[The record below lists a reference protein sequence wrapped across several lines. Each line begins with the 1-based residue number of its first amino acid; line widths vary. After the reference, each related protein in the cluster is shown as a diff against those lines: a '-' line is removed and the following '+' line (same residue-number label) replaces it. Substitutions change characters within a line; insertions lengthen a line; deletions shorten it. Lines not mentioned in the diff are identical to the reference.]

1 MTTWCVACIY
11 PRGLGAERRTHK
23 VPPPPTLV
31 STRTCQ
37 RLSGLWAPG
46 HAGMRCPPRDRHGP
60 FGCQMRNHTVALRHY
75 DITTHYDTL
84 RHITTHYDT
93 LRHVT
98 TLRHYDISP
107 HYNITT
113 LTTHYDI
120 TTLHYDINDTLR
132 HHDTVLRHITTLTT
146 HYDIN
151 DITTLRHTPVAVNR
165 IAPWAPLAP
174 FWDNIKT
181 FCTKSAKSDF

>member
-60 FGCQMRNHTVALRHY
+60 FGRQLRNHTVALRHY

-84 RHITTHYDT
+84 RHITTRYD
-93 LRHVT
+93 
-98 TLRHYDISP
+98 TLRHYDITTY
-107 HYNITT
+107 HHITTLRHQRHITTLRHCITT

-120 TTLHYDINDTLR
+120 TTLYYDTLR
-132 HHDTVLRHITTLTT
+132 H
-146 HYDIN
+146 
-151 DITTLRHTPVAVNR
+151 
-165 IAPWAPLAP
+165 
-174 FWDNIKT
+174 
-181 FCTKSAKSDF
+181 